1 MIFKNI
7 SRVEKKDG
15 LGPPTNVLH
24 LLKEIW
30 LMLKEIHDNKR
41 GGNAGI

>member
-7 SRVEKKDG
+7 RRVQKEDG

-30 LMLKEIHDNKR
+30 LMVKEIYDDLANEK
-41 GGNAGI
+41 